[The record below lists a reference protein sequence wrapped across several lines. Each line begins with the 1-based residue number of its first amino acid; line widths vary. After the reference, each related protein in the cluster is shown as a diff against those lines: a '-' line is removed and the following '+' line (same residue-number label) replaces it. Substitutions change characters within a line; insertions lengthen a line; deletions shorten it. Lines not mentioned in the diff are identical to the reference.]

1 MRWRRSR
8 GKSRIPHLDLG
19 VVDGLDGSFQPTV
32 QMKYVDAGDLYLS
45 WRWEHA
51 PDEPR
56 LLYFERSDV
65 AEVLTEL
72 TEALPTPLPGE
83 SIERALTRSL
93 TEGPLTDP
101 ERETALLGRLTRA
114 FLPDYLGAELQTLVE
129 RGIRPRLRIQPSP
142 STGQV
147 PWEALPVDEGVRL
160 VEHLD
165 VATLPPATVRHS
177 PERRISPWDPAGPV
191 VAALDPR
198 VPGSAAHPQLGSVLG
213 PVGEDSP
220 LRAMVAGLGD
230 RLRPAGPAE
239 QAFRRSGLTRD
250 VLEPLLADA
259 ARFLYVGHVTTA
271 DHGLDAR
278 LHLGCGPETTGRA
291 APVGGHRPL
300 TAADLVLG
308 HRPADPRPWRM
319 PNRVALVACE
329 SGGEVRFAE
338 PTGLVA
344 AAIHAG
350 AEYVV
355 STRWTLPTDAGVR
368 RFAATAEA
376 DTSVIGDAVVAVDA
390 AGDAP
395 DPVVALNDWQ
405 RAKVARWRET
415 GAVAH
420 SPVVWGAFTTTHG

>member
-1 MRWRRSR
+1 MTARS
-8 GKSRIPHLDLG
+8 GGPEVDLG
-19 VVDGLDGSFQPTV
+19 VVEGCDGSFQPTV
-32 QMKYVDAGDLYLS
+32 QLKYVDADDLYLT

-56 LLYFERSDV
+56 VLYFERSAV
-65 AEVLTEL
+65 AGVLAEL
-72 TEALPTPLPGE
+72 AAALPSPLPGE

-93 TEGPLTDP
+93 GEGPLTDP
-101 ERETALLGRLTRA
+101 EREAALLGRLATA
-114 FLPDYLGAELQTLVE
+114 LIPYHLGRELDLLLE
-129 RGIRPRLRIQPSP
+129 RGIRPRLRVQPSP

-147 PWEALPVDEGVRL
+147 PWEALRVDVSERL

-165 VATLPPATVRHS
+165 VSALPPATVRHS
-177 PERRISPWDPAGPV
+177 PERVVSPWDPAGPV

-198 VPGSAAHPQLGSVLG
+198 VPGPAARTGLGSVLG

-220 LRAMVAGLGD
+220 LVAMVAGLGE
-230 RLRPAGPAE
+230 RLRPRVPPAE
-239 QAFRRSGLTRD
+239 AFRRSGLTRD
-250 VLEPLLADA
+250 VLQPLLADA
-259 ARFLYVGHVTTA
+259 ARFLYVGHVTTGE
-271 DHGLDAR
+271 HGLDAR
-278 LHLGCGPETTGRA
+278 LHLGCGADTTGRA
-291 APVGGHRPL
+291 APLGGHRPL

-308 HRPADPRPWRM
+308 HRPEAPTPWRM

-368 RFAATAEA
+368 RFAPGAAP
-376 DTSVIGDAVVAVDA
+376 DTSVIARAVLAVDA

-405 RAKVARWRET
+405 RGELARWRET

-420 SPVVWGAFTTTHG
+420 APFTWAAFTTAHG

>member
-1 MRWRRSR
+1 MTPPPARP
-8 GKSRIPHLDLG
+8 RIDLG
-19 VVDGLDGSFQPTV
+19 VVEALDGSFQPTV
-32 QMKYVDAGDLYLS
+32 QLKYVDADDVYLT

-51 PDEPR
+51 PDDPR
-56 LLYFERSDV
+56 VVYFERARV
-65 AEVLTEL
+65 AGVLAEL
-72 TEALPTPLPGE
+72 AAALPTPLPGE
-83 SIERALTRSL
+83 TIEAALTRSL
-93 TEGPLTDP
+93 GTGPLVDP
-101 ERETALLGRLTRA
+101 EREADLLGRLA
-114 FLPDYLGAELQTLVE
+114 AALIPAELARELDALLE
-129 RGIRPRLRIQPSP
+129 RGIRPRLRVQPSP

-147 PWEALPVDEGVRL
+147 PWEALRVDERERL
-160 VEHLD
+160 LEHLD

-177 PERRISPWDPAGPV
+177 PERRISPWAPAGPV

-198 VPGSAAHPQLGSVLG
+198 VPGSAARAQLGSVLG
-213 PVGEDSP
+213 RVGEDSP
-220 LRAMVAGLGD
+220 LREMVARLGG
-230 RLRPAGPAE
+230 RLRPAGAPE
-239 QAFRRSGLTRD
+239 EAFRRAGLTRD

-271 DHGLDAR
+271 EHGLDAR
-278 LHLGCGPETTGRA
+278 LHLGCGAETTGRA
-291 APVGGHRPL
+291 APLGGHRPL

-308 HRPADPRPWRM
+308 HRPDDPRPWRM

-344 AAIHAG
+344 AALHAG

-368 RFAATAEA
+368 RFAPGAAA
-376 DTSVIGDAVVAVDA
+376 DTSVIAPAVVAVDA

-395 DPVVALNDWQ
+395 DPVVALGDWQ
-405 RAKVARWRET
+405 RRQLGLWRET

-420 SPVVWGAFTTTHG
+420 APFTWAAFTTTHG